1 MHLSVLQTWL
11 PRRRRALQ
19 RLLGAELL
27 KVLANLAWLG

>member
-1 MHLSVLQTWL
+1 MHVSALHIWS
-11 PRRRRALQ
+11 RSRRRALH